1 MIEFVHV
8 DVDGTSL
15 RIGLKV
21 ERDRSAQ
28 LASAQWTATANLPA
42 WTTPRASI
50 DIRGVGVERAAAVA
64 DALTKLNEA
73 IDRYENARRK
83 PPPARMLR

>member
-21 ERDRSAQ
+21 ERDRSA
-28 LASAQWTATANLPA
+28 LLSSAQWTATANLPA

-50 DIRGVGVERAAAVA
+50 EIRGFGRERAVAVA

-73 IDRYENARRK
+73 IARYEHARRK

>member
-8 DVDGTSL
+8 DVDGTSI
-15 RIGLKV
+15 RIGLKLD
-21 ERDRSAQ
+21 RDRSARHPG
-28 LASAQWTATANLPA
+28 AQWTATANLPA

-50 DIRGVGVERAAAVA
+50 DIRGVGAERAAAVA

-73 IDRYENARRK
+73 IARYENARQM
-83 PPPARMLR
+83 PPRARMLR

>member
-8 DVDGTSL
+8 DVDGMSL

-21 ERDRSAQ
+21 ERDRSAR

-50 DIRGVGVERAAAVA
+50 DIRGVGPERAAAVR

-73 IDRYENARRK
+73 IARYENARRK
-83 PPPARMLR
+83 PPRARMLR

>member
-8 DVDGTSL
+8 DVDGTPV

-21 ERDRSAQ
+21 ERDRSAR
-28 LASAQWTATANLPA
+28 LSSAQWAATANLPA

-73 IDRYENARRK
+73 IARYEHARRK
-83 PPPARMLR
+83 PPPARMHR